1 MAAARPDLKAA
12 TGNSAA
18 LASQRVRDKMV
29 ERIGRQGVRDE
40 RVLCAMATVPR
51 HQFVDAALASRAY
64 EDSAMPIG
72 YGQTISR
79 PYIVARC
86 AELLLEAI
94 ARPAAATV
102 LEVGTG
108 CGYAA
113 AVLAQL
119 FGAVVSVER
128 LRPLH
133 EQARANLRPLRLPN
147 LRLVFGDGSLGVPG
161 QPPFDGIVAAAA
173 SAQLPPAWLEQLR
186 NGGRLVAPLGVGE
199 QRLVVVN
206 KDAAGRV
213 SRRTIEAVR
222 FVPLKPGTGR

>member
-1 MAAARPDLKAA
+1 MAGQRPDLKP
-12 TGNSAA
+12 GDEGGAA
-18 LASQRVRDKMV
+18 LASQRVREKMA
-29 ERIGRQGVRDE
+29 ERIGTQGVRDA
-40 RVLCAMATVPR
+40 RVLQAMASVPR
-51 HQFVDAALASRAY
+51 HLFVDAALASRAY

-94 ARPAAATV
+94 PHPHSATV
-102 LEVGTG
+102 LEIGTG

-119 FGAVVSVER
+119 FGTVVSVER

-133 EQARANLRPLRLPN
+133 ELARANLRPLRLRN
-147 LRLVFGDGSLGVPG
+147 VRLVFGDGSLGVPG

-173 SAQLPPAWLEQLR
+173 GAQLPPAWLAQLR
-186 NGGRLVAPLGVGE
+186 PGGRLVAPLGVNQ
-199 QRLVVVN
+199 QRLVVAH

-213 SRRTIEAVR
+213 SQRMVEAVR
-222 FVPLKPGTGR
+222 FVPLKPGTG

>member
-1 MAAARPDLKAA
+1 MAGTRPQVTAAAD
-12 TGNSAA
+12 GSA
-18 LASQRVRDKMV
+18 LASQRVREKMA
-29 ERIGRQGVRDE
+29 ERIGRQGVRDP
-40 RVLCAMATVPR
+40 RVLQAMATVPR
-51 HQFVDAALASRAY
+51 HLFVDAALASRAY

-72 YGQTISR
+72 HGQTISR

-94 ARPAAATV
+94 RQPQSATV
-102 LEVGTG
+102 LEIGTG

-119 FGAVVSVER
+119 FGTVVSVER

-133 EQARANLRPLRLPN
+133 ELARANLRSLRLPN

-173 SAQLPPAWLEQLR
+173 GADLPPAWLGQLR

-199 QRLVVVN
+199 QRLVVAQ
-206 KDAAGRV
+206 KDAAGRI
-213 SRRTIEAVR
+213 SQRTVEAVR
-222 FVPLKPGTGR
+222 FVPLKPGTG

>member
-1 MAAARPDLKAA
+1 MAGQRPELKPAAE
-12 TGNSAA
+12 GVAA
-18 LASQRVRDKMV
+18 LASQRVREKMA
-29 ERIGRQGVRDE
+29 ERIGQQGVRDP
-40 RVLCAMATVPR
+40 RVLQAMATVPR
-51 HQFVDAALASRAY
+51 HLFVDAALASRAY

-94 ARPAAATV
+94 PQPQSATV
-102 LEVGTG
+102 LEIGTG

-119 FGAVVSVER
+119 FGTVVTVER

-133 EQARANLRPLRLPN
+133 ELARANLRPLRLPN

-173 SAQLPPAWLEQLR
+173 GAELPPAWLAQLR
-186 NGGRLVAPLGVGE
+186 NGGRLVAPLGVGQ
-199 QRLVVVN
+199 QRLVVAQ
-206 KDAAGRV
+206 KDAAGRI
-213 SRRTIEAVR
+213 SQRTVEAVR
-222 FVPLKPGTGR
+222 FVPLKPGTG

>member
-1 MAAARPDLKAA
+1 MARQGPELKPRADGA
-12 TGNSAA
+12 GA
-18 LASQRVRDKMV
+18 LASQRVREKMA
-29 ERIGRQGVRDE
+29 ERVGQQGVRDA
-40 RVLCAMATVPR
+40 RVLEAMATVPR
-51 HQFVDAALASRAY
+51 HLFVDGALASRAY

-94 ARPAAATV
+94 RQPQSATV
-102 LEVGTG
+102 LEIGTG

-119 FGAVVSVER
+119 FGTVVTVER

-133 EQARANLRPLRLPN
+133 ELARANLRPLRLPN

-173 SAQLPPAWLEQLR
+173 GVELPPAWLAQLR
-186 NGGRLVAPLGVGE
+186 NGGRLVAPLGVGQ
-199 QRLVVVN
+199 QRLVVAQ
-206 KDAAGRV
+206 KDAAGRT
-213 SRRTIEAVR
+213 SQRTVEAVR
-222 FVPLKPGTGR
+222 FVPLKPGTG

>member
-1 MAAARPDLKAA
+1 MAATRPQLKPGAED
-12 TGNSAA
+12 GAA
-18 LASQRVRDKMV
+18 LASQRVREKMA
-29 ERIGRQGVRDE
+29 ERVRQQGVRE
-40 RVLCAMATVPR
+40 PRVLQAISLVPR
-51 HQFVDAALASRAY
+51 HRFVDAALASRAY

-94 ARPAAATV
+94 ARPQSATV
-102 LEVGTG
+102 LEIGTG

-119 FGAVVSVER
+119 FGTVVSVER

-133 EQARANLRPLRLPN
+133 ELARANLRPLRLPN

-161 QPPFDGIVAAAA
+161 QPPFEGIVAAAA
-173 SAQLPPAWLEQLR
+173 GAQLPPAWLAQLR
-186 NGGRLVAPLGVGE
+186 NECRLVAPLGLDE
-199 QRLVVVN
+199 QRLVVAH
-206 KDAAGRV
+206 KDAAGRI
-213 SRRTIEAVR
+213 SQRTVEAVR
-222 FVPLKPGTGR
+222 FVPLKPGTG

>member
-1 MAAARPDLKAA
+1 MAAARPGLKQPADAA
-12 TGNSAA
+12 AA
-18 LASQRVRDKMV
+18 LASPRVRQKMA
-29 ERIGRQGVRDE
+29 ERVAHQGVRDA
-40 RVLCAMATVPR
+40 RVLQAIAVVPR
-51 HQFVDAALASRAY
+51 HLFVDAALASRAY

-72 YGQTISR
+72 HGQTISR

-94 ARPAAATV
+94 RRPDTATV
-102 LEVGTG
+102 LEIGTG

-119 FGAVVSVER
+119 FGTVVSVER

-133 EQARANLRPLRLPN
+133 ELARENLRPLRLPN

-173 SAQLPPAWLEQLR
+173 GAQLPSAWLAQLR
-186 NGGRLVAPLGVGE
+186 NDGRLVAPLGIEE
-199 QRLVVVN
+199 QRLVVAH
-206 KDAAGRV
+206 KDAAGRI
-213 SRRTIEAVR
+213 SQRTIEAVR
-222 FVPLKPGTGR
+222 FVPLKPGTG

>member
-1 MAAARPDLKAA
+1 MAGQRPQLKPPAAGSD
-12 TGNSAA
+12 A
-18 LASQRVRDKMV
+18 LASQRVREKMA
-29 ERIGRQGVRDE
+29 ERIAQQGVRDA
-40 RVLCAMATVPR
+40 RVLQAMATVPR
-51 HQFVDAALASRAY
+51 HLFVDAALASRAY

-94 ARPAAATV
+94 AQPQSATV
-102 LEVGTG
+102 LEIGTG

-119 FGAVVSVER
+119 FGTVVSVER

-133 EQARANLRPLRLPN
+133 ELARANLRPLRLPN

-173 SAQLPPAWLEQLR
+173 GAQLPPAWLAQLR
-186 NGGRLVAPLGVGE
+186 NGGRLVAPLGVGQ
-199 QRLVVVN
+199 QRLVVAR
-206 KDAAGRV
+206 KDAAGRI
-213 SRRTIEAVR
+213 SQRTVEAVR
-222 FVPLKPGTGR
+222 FVPLKPGTG

>member
-1 MAAARPDLKAA
+1 MPAAGDR
-12 TGNSAA
+12 AA
-18 LASQRVRDKMV
+18 LASQRVREKMT
-29 ERIGRQGVRDE
+29 ERIALQGVRNAH
-40 RVLCAMATVPR
+40 VLQAMSVVPR
-51 HQFVDAALASRAY
+51 HLFVDAALASRAY

-94 ARPAAATV
+94 PRPQSATI
-102 LEVGTG
+102 LEIGTG

-113 AVLAQL
+113 AVLAQV
-119 FGAVVSVER
+119 FGTVVTVER

-133 EQARANLRPLRLPN
+133 ELARANLRPLRLPN

-173 SAQLPPAWLEQLR
+173 GAALPAAWLAQLR
-186 NGGRLVAPLGVGE
+186 NDGRLVAPLGVEE
-199 QRLVVVN
+199 QRLVVAH
-206 KDAAGRV
+206 KDAAGRI
-213 SRRTIEAVR
+213 SRKTIEAVR
-222 FVPLKPGTGR
+222 FVPLKPGTG

>member
-1 MAAARPDLKAA
+1 MAAARPELKPAE
-12 TGNSAA
+12 GSAA
-18 LASQRVRDKMV
+18 LASQRVRDKMA
-29 ERIGRQGVRDE
+29 ERIRQQGVRE
-40 RVLCAMATVPR
+40 PRVLQAMAAVPR
-51 HQFVDAALASRAY
+51 HLFVDAALASRAY

-72 YGQTISR
+72 HGQTISR

-94 ARPAAATV
+94 ARPQAATV
-102 LEVGTG
+102 LEIGTG

-119 FGAVVSVER
+119 FGTVVSVER

-133 EQARANLRPLRLPN
+133 ELARANLRPLRLPN

-173 SAQLPPAWLEQLR
+173 GAQLPAAWLQQLR
-186 NGGRLVAPLGVGE
+186 NGGRLVAPLGVAE
-199 QRLVVVN
+199 QRLVVAG
-206 KDAAGRV
+206 KDAAGRI
-213 SRRTIEAVR
+213 SQRTIEAVR
-222 FVPLKPGTGR
+222 FVPLKPGTG

>member
-1 MAAARPDLKAA
+1 MAAARPELKPAE
-12 TGNSAA
+12 GSAA
-18 LASQRVRDKMV
+18 LASQRVRDKMA
-29 ERIGRQGVRDE
+29 ERIRQQGVRDP
-40 RVLCAMATVPR
+40 RVLQAMAAVPR
-51 HQFVDAALASRAY
+51 HLFVDAALASRAY

-72 YGQTISR
+72 HGQTISR

-94 ARPAAATV
+94 ARPQAATV
-102 LEVGTG
+102 LEIGTG

-119 FGAVVSVER
+119 FGTVVSVER

-133 EQARANLRPLRLPN
+133 ELARANLRPLRLPN

-173 SAQLPPAWLEQLR
+173 GAQLPAAWLQQLC
-186 NGGRLVAPLGVGE
+186 NGGRLVAPLGVAE
-199 QRLVVVN
+199 QRLVVAG
-206 KDAAGRV
+206 KDAAGRI
-213 SRRTIEAVR
+213 SQRTIEAVR
-222 FVPLKPGTGR
+222 FVPLKPGTG

>member
-1 MAAARPDLKAA
+1 MAGQRPELKPLAVA
-12 TGNSAA
+12 GAA
-18 LASQRVRDKMV
+18 LASRRVREKMA
-29 ERIGRQGVRDE
+29 ERIQQQGVRDA
-40 RVLCAMATVPR
+40 RVLQAMATVPR
-51 HQFVDAALASRAY
+51 HLFVDAALASRAY

-72 YGQTISR
+72 FGQTISR

-86 AELLLEAI
+86 AELLLAAI
-94 ARPAAATV
+94 PQPQSATV
-102 LEVGTG
+102 LEIGTG

-119 FGAVVSVER
+119 FGTVVSVER

-133 EQARANLRPLRLPN
+133 EMARANLRPLRLPN

-173 SAQLPPAWLEQLR
+173 GAELPPAWLAQLR
-186 NGGRLVAPLGVGE
+186 NERRLVAPLGIE
-199 QRLVVVN
+199 QQRLVVAH

-213 SRRTIEAVR
+213 SQRTIEAVR
-222 FVPLKPGTGR
+222 FVPLKPGTG